1 MPRGKRSRPLTD
13 IDVQQIRNNVAA
25 GVKQV
30 RVAEECGISIS
41 YVSRLISGKRFK
53 KGGKLKLTVDDIL
66 DIRTKYSTGKFTM
79 AELGRVYNR
88 HLSTIQK
95 IISHKLHAY
104 VLPDDE
110 PEEAEDACEPAPVQ
124 RRQPLSGIDELKW

>member
-1 MPRGKRSRPLTD
+1 MEGKRSRPLTD

-53 KGGKLKLTVDDIL
+53 KGGKLKLTVNDIL
-66 DIRTKYSTGKFTM
+66 DIRTRHASGQETL
-79 AELGRVYNR
+79 AQLGHVYNR

-95 IISHKLHAY
+95 IVSRKLHAH
-104 VLPDDE
+104 VL
-110 PEEAEDACEPAPVQ
+110 
-124 RRQPLSGIDELKW
+124 